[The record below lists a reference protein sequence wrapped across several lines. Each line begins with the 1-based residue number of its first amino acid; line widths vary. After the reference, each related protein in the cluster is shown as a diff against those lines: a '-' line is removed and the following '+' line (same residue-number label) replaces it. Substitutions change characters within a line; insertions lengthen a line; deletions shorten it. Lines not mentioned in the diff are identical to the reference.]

1 MKYGPCMLALT
12 LSVAGGQSLAATS
25 DGATAQVD
33 IVAALKHCSQRV
45 GSALAPVDQVVT
57 LKNGTTVI
65 SAKEDA
71 LAKFHTRFTQCL
83 QGYRAPAP

>member
-12 LSVAGGQSLAATS
+12 LSVAGGQSLAAE
-25 DGATAQVD
+25 GATAQVD

-45 GSALAPVDQVVT
+45 GSALAPADQIVT
-57 LKNGTTVI
+57 LKNGTTIIV
-65 SAKEDA
+65 AKEDA
-71 LAKFHTRFTQCL
+71 LARFRTSFTQCL